1 MAPVKKKKTKAK
13 SRSSWF
19 GTLKRGWQT
28 IKDPSSLGRL
38 RAMRRHL
45 AQKILIACFVL
56 LLGTG
61 GIVWWSGYPQLW
73 LAKVEQSFLASS
85 SRWGLK
91 VEEIMVTGRAYASA
105 QKILS
110 AIQLTRGDPILSRSV
125 DEIKSSIEEISW
137 IKRAHVQRR
146 LPNILY
152 ISLEERQPIA
162 IWQHQKVHYLVD
174 ADGVIISAENV
185 AQFKQLPVVV
195 GGDAPL
201 HVPQILRILERFP
214 EVRKQITALVRVGGR
229 RWNLQLKNALEVK
242 LPETKPE
249 EALARLNLLLAQ
261 NKIDPSE
268 MATVDLRV
276 DNQMIMRMS
285 PAAAIRLKEEGNET

>member
-1 MAPVKKKKTKAK
+1 MGTVKKKKTKTK
-13 SRSSWF
+13 SKTSWF
-19 GTLKRGWQT
+19 GSLKKGWQKF
-28 IKDPSSLGRL
+28 KDPSSLARL
-38 RAMRRHL
+38 RSYRRNL
-45 AQKILIACFVL
+45 AQKITLSMSL
-56 LLGTG
+56 LTAVAMTV
-61 GIVWWSGYPQLW
+61 VWWSGYPQHW
-73 LAKVEQSFLASS
+73 LEKAEAAFLQAS

-91 VEEIMVTGRAYASA
+91 VEEIMVTGRNYAST

-125 DEIKSSIEEISW
+125 HEIRTSLEEVSW
-137 IKRAHVQRR
+137 IKKAHVQRR

-174 ADGVIISAENV
+174 SEGVIISAENIS
-185 AQFKQLPVVV
+185 QFKQLPVVV

-201 HVPQILRILERFP
+201 HVPQILRILDRFP
-214 EVRKQITALVRVGGR
+214 EIRKQVTALVRVGGR

-242 LPETKPE
+242 LPETKQE
-249 EALARLNLLLAQ
+249 EALARLNLLLQQ
-261 NKIDPSE
+261 NKIDPNE
-268 MATVDLRV
+268 IATVDLRV
-276 DNQMIMRMS
+276 DNQMIMRLS

>member
-1 MAPVKKKKTKAK
+1 MGTVKKKKAKAK
-13 SRSSWF
+13 ISWF
-19 GTLKRGWQT
+19 GSLKKKIQNL
-28 IKDPSSLGRL
+28 KDPATFTRL
-38 RAMRRHL
+38 RSFRRNIT
-45 AQKILIACFVL
+45 QKIII
-56 LLGTG
+56 TG
-61 GIVWWSGYPQLW
+61 VVMGVAGGGAIWWSGYPQIW
-73 LAKVEQSFLASS
+73 LTKANDSFLQQS

-91 VEEIMVTGRAYASA
+91 VEEIMVTGRVYASA

-110 AIQLTRGDPILSRSV
+110 AIHLTRGDPILSRSV
-125 DEIKSSIEEISW
+125 YEIQASLEEVSW
-137 IKRAHVQRR
+137 IKKAHVQRR
-146 LPNILY
+146 LPNVLY
-152 ISLEERQPIA
+152 VSIEERQPIA

-174 ADGVIISAENV
+174 AEGVVISAENIS
-185 AQFKQLPVVV
+185 QFKQLPVVV

-214 EVRKQITALVRVGGR
+214 EVRKQVTALVRVGAR
-229 RWNLQLKNALEVK
+229 RWNLRLKNALEVK

-249 EALARLNLLLAQ
+249 EALARLSLLIQQ

>member
-1 MAPVKKKKTKAK
+1 MATVKKKKAKAK
-13 SRSSWF
+13 TSWF
-19 GTLKRGWQT
+19 GSLKKKVQGL
-28 IKDPSSLGRL
+28 KDPSSFARL
-38 RAMRRHL
+38 RSWRRSI
-45 AQKILIACFVL
+45 AQKVIIL
-56 LLGTG
+56 
-61 GIVWWSGYPQLW
+61 GIVMGVAGGGAIWWSGYPQIW
-73 LAKVEQSFLASS
+73 LLKAEESFLEKSS
-85 SRWGLK
+85 SWGLK
-91 VEEIMVTGRAYASA
+91 VEEIMVTGRTYASA

-110 AIQLTRGDPILSRSV
+110 VIQLKRGDPILSRSV
-125 DEIKSSIEEISW
+125 YDIQNSLEEVSW

-152 ISLEERQPIA
+152 ISIEERQPIA

-174 ADGVIISAENV
+174 AEGVVISTENIS
-185 AQFKQLPVVV
+185 QFKQLPVVV

-201 HVPQILRILERFP
+201 HVPQILRVLERFP
-214 EVRKQITALVRVGGR
+214 EVRKQVTALVRVGGR

-249 EALARLNLLLAQ
+249 EALARLNLLLQQ

-276 DNQMIMRMS
+276 DNQMIMRLS
-285 PAAAIRLKEEGNET
+285 PAAAIRLKEEGNEA